1 MEIHLTNVMKT
12 KPLNVRVNQNN
23 KTEYIVKYYSV
34 QNTIKCIQFVK
45 RNGGPIKCLLT
56 WRNQR
61 YVFVG
66 NKIVHDQISARN
78 ALLG

>member
-1 MEIHLTNVMKT
+1 MKAQYQCHMEIHLTNVMKT

-34 QNTIKCIQFVK
+34 QNTIKCIQIVK

-56 WRNQR
+56 WRSTTLS
-61 YVFVG
+61 FP
-66 NKIVHDQISARN
+66 VHVKVHAH
-78 ALLG
+78 